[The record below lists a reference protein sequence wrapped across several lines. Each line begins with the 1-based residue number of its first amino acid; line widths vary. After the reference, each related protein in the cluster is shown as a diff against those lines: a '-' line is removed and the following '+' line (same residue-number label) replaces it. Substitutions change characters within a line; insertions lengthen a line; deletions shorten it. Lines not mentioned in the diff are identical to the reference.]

1 MTPDPEYL
9 DIGPNRPPR
18 RPATIALVTVSTT
31 VVLLAVWAVNSRPEP
46 IPPDPL
52 VNAPTIAIAKIQPLD
67 AGPIFI
73 QTTVP
78 TPQDTENNHYFD
90 LYRDRRLLDA
100 GTYVFEP
107 GWAFSFQG
115 SRGTFAIIG
124 HHLVLH
130 GPLRYLDWT
139 LEGGTR
145 GYAGLTGSGTA
156 EFLYPEPHLN
166 GILGRL
172 SGQLQTAPAPRVHYI
187 LATPMG
193 PGRKQFRIR

>member
-18 RPATIALVTVSTT
+18 RPATIALMTVSTT

-115 SRGTFAIIG
+115 GRGTFAIVG

-156 EFLYPEPHLN
+156 SSSTRTSPERNPW
-166 GILGRL
+166 
-172 SGQLQTAPAPRVHYI
+172 TALRPAPDSAGAPGALHPCH
-187 LATPMG
+187 PMG